1 MLQIWVLNQ
10 ASQTA
15 KPEQCELVK
24 WEGQGEPLPQEDL
37 PIHYL
42 VAIWHV
48 DHYVFL
54 GPFSSTP
61 LHFETSQNVV
71 LTKKINCYILIIFF
85 NLSFN
90 FIWKKKKISTPFSL
104 TLCLLFELKL
114 NIKVLKVY
122 IFLFERQYIQ

>member
-42 VAIWHV
+42 VPI
-48 DHYVFL
+48 
-54 GPFSSTP
+54 
-61 LHFETSQNVV
+61 
-71 LTKKINCYILIIFF
+71 
-85 NLSFN
+85 
-90 FIWKKKKISTPFSL
+90 
-104 TLCLLFELKL
+104 
-114 NIKVLKVY
+114 
-122 IFLFERQYIQ
+122 